1 MTTSWKKKS
10 KKKEGFSL
18 SPNVSP
24 GAASTSVSYEV
35 KKDQQSLQQDLDKKE
50 NSVLASS
57 DDIGD
62 KIEGELNQVLNGL
75 SSLSISNNF
84 YKSLGSAM
92 EISSMTKESN
102 IYGKVNFNFLDFKA
116 LSKTLGTMLKEFGQ
130 LIQYFFQLTLSY
142 LILIK
147 SSIELFV
154 LNFNKYLNT
163 TLEKIANALTNNTA
177 TKTEISTFQEETSRF
192 LMLIMVWM
200 IVYNWF
206 YVCFYLKDSDNVRYT
221 FNCDDMLNY
230 SSMLYGAFGPGCRA
244 VEVFNWLL
252 ITLSKNIQKLIT
264 SNAIIYVG
272 LFFLFLV
279 LVAANLPTV
288 LLIDF
293 FNALHHKYGTSP
305 ISVFCIGVVIY
316 YGMRY
321 FFYNS
326 GLMRLL
332 WQFPWFFGI
341 PLFFIALF
349 FYVMWVIAVN
359 IPLAIVGVFAYL
371 VIYSFIGILFYQG
384 GNVFNTIAGISS
396 DIAALG
402 PDLAWSE
409 ICENPPEFRFRKIPF
424 YIYHYGKWLLNW
436 LVAYMSE
443 ILIILVLLGST
454 GLYLKRFK
462 SSLEGKFSASA
473 FSPGSMKQV
482 FTYLFT
488 WLIIIN
494 VLVISVLIT
503 FMVQKYNKIKESVPS
518 FKSDDPKPVINIT
531 KAVPGFGGESYLKV
545 PGGSETINESP
556 IEGTTNNRNPNAS
569 NEQNNLET
577 SDASNENP
585 NASNVQETSASN
597 DQETSAS
604 NEQTPPNT

>member
-1 MTTSWKKKS
+1 MTTSWKCKS
-10 KKKEGFSL
+10 KKEGFSL

-24 GAASTSVSYEV
+24 GAASTSVSSEV
-35 KKDQQSLQQDLDKKE
+35 KEDQKSLQQNLDNKE
-50 NSVLASS
+50 NTVLASS

-75 SSLSISNNF
+75 SSMSMSNNF

-92 EISSMTKESN
+92 EVSSVTKDSN
-102 IYGKVNFNFLDFKA
+102 VYGKVNLNFLDFKA

-130 LIQYFFQLTLSY
+130 LIEYFFSLMFSY

-163 TLEKIANALTNNTA
+163 TLQKIANALTNNTA
-177 TKTEISTFQEETSRF
+177 TKTEISTFQQETSSF
-192 LMLIMVWM
+192 LMLIMVWI

-221 FNCDDMLNY
+221 FNCDDMFNY
-230 SSMLYGAFGPGCRA
+230 SSLLYGAFGPGCRA

-293 FNALHHKYGTSP
+293 FNALRHKYGTSP
-305 ISVFCIGVVIY
+305 ISVFCIGVVVY

-326 GLMRLL
+326 GLIRLL

-359 IPLAIVGVFAYL
+359 IPLAIVGIFSYL

-462 SSLEGKFSASA
+462 TSLEGKFSASA

-494 VLVISVLIT
+494 ILIISVLIT

-531 KAVPGFGGESYLKV
+531 KATPGFGGESYLKV
-545 PGGSETINESP
+545 PVGNVTVNESP
-556 IEGTTNNRNPNAS
+556 IEEATTNNGNPSAS

-577 SDASNENP
+577 SEANI
-585 NASNVQETSASN
+585 
-597 DQETSAS
+597 DQTTL
-604 NEQTPPNT
+604 NI

>member
-1 MTTSWKKKS
+1 MTTSWKCKS
-10 KKKEGFSL
+10 KKEGFSL

-24 GAASTSVSYEV
+24 GAASTSVSSEV
-35 KKDQQSLQQDLDKKE
+35 KEDQKSLTQNLDNKE
-50 NSVLASS
+50 NTVLASS

-75 SSLSISNNF
+75 SSMSMSNNF

-92 EISSMTKESN
+92 EISSVTKESN

-130 LIQYFFQLTLSY
+130 LIEYFFSLMFSY

-163 TLEKIANALTNNTA
+163 TLQKIANALTNNTA
-177 TKTEISTFQEETSRF
+177 TKTEISTFQQETSSF
-192 LMLIMVWM
+192 LMLIMVWI

-221 FNCDDMLNY
+221 FNCDDMFNY
-230 SSMLYGAFGPGCRA
+230 SSLLYGAFGPGCRA

-293 FNALHHKYGTSP
+293 FNALRHKYGTSP
-305 ISVFCIGVVIY
+305 ISVFCIGVVVY

-326 GLMRLL
+326 GLIRLL

-359 IPLAIVGVFAYL
+359 IPLAIVGIFSYL

-494 VLVISVLIT
+494 ILIISVLIT

-531 KAVPGFGGESYLKV
+531 KAAPGFGGESYLKV
-545 PGGSETINESP
+545 PGGNVTVNENP
-556 IEGTTNNRNPNAS
+556 IEEATTNNGNPSAS
-569 NEQNNLET
+569 NKQNNLET
-577 SDASNENP
+577 SEANID
-585 NASNVQETSASN
+585 QTTKQTSDVSN
-597 DQETSAS
+597 DQT
-604 NEQTPPNT
+604 TPNT